1 MDIKNVFAKVWL
13 SLCAILAVY
22 AVIYTAYSPL
32 GVVLFGGIVCL
43 IACGITFWCIDY
55 LLFWEEK
62 KKKISLREAY
72 DCVLGGTMAISPPL
86 YNQALKD
93 IARIANRE
101 FNDKFKADIKE
112 IQKQISAENKEKDLD
127 W

>member
-1 MDIKNVFAKVWL
+1 MNIKNVFAKIWL
-13 SLCAILAVY
+13 LLCAILAVC
-22 AVIYTAYSPL
+22 AVIYTL
-32 GVVLFGGIVCL
+32 GVVLFEIIVFTIACL
-43 IACGITFWCIDY
+43 ITYWSIERV
-55 LLFWEEK
+55 LSE

-93 IARIANRE
+93 IARLVNRE
-101 FNDKFKADIKE
+101 FNDEFKADIKE
-112 IQKQISAENKEKDLD
+112 IQKQISNENEGKNLD

>member
-1 MDIKNVFAKVWL
+1 
-13 SLCAILAVY
+13 
-22 AVIYTAYSPL
+22 
-32 GVVLFGGIVCL
+32 
-43 IACGITFWCIDY
+43 
-55 LLFWEEK
+55 
-62 KKKISLREAY
+62 
-72 DCVLGGTMAISPPL
+72 MAISPPL